1 MKSWIVMSVFLFP
14 GLGACVTTRDELNR
28 QKGAAAELD
37 GVPVKSEDLSKSAPK
52 SSAPITP
59 APETAA
65 PVTAPA
71 PASSPAPADASVKA
85 PQPKTDPTTLS
96 EDELRA
102 ELAKTSG
109 RVEELEHEQA
119 LKEKTSAEELKKAQE
134 RIEALEK
141 QLKEL
146 TPETVSVPAGKTPF
160 EAGKDAFLAGKWD
173 EAITF
178 LSQFLA
184 NQESGKQVEEAT
196 FLRGESHF
204 KKLQYNKAILDYSK
218 FPERFQKSSFH
229 PKALLKI
236 AESFE
241 ATGRKDD
248 AKVFYS
254 DLVEKFP
261 KTAEGKIA
269 KKKLKK

>member
-1 MKSWIVMSVFLFP
+1 MNSKILLVFFLIPSV
-14 GLGACVTTRDELNR
+14 GACVTTREELNR
-28 QKGAAAELD
+28 RRESAAELD
-37 GVPVKSEDLSKSAPK
+37 AKPVKTEELLKSNIPEKNPVEATASSPATAPVP
-52 SSAPITP
+52 SAQPP
-59 APETAA
+59 TAA
-65 PVTAPA
+65 PVPPA
-71 PASSPAPADASVKA
+71 A
-85 PQPKTDPTTLS
+85 KTDPTTLS

-102 ELAKTSG
+102 ELARANG
-109 RVEELEHEQA
+109 RLEEIQHEQE
-119 LKEKTSAEELKKAQE
+119 LKERATNDDLKKAQE
-134 RIEALEK
+134 RISALEK

-146 TPETVSVPAGKTPF
+146 TPETLTLPEGKSPF
-160 EAGKDAFLAGKWD
+160 DAGKDSFLAGKFD
-173 EAITF
+173 EAIVF
-178 LSQFLA
+178 LSQFLSKEEA
-184 NQESGKQVEEAT
+184 GKQVEEAT

-218 FPERFQKSSFH
+218 FPEKFQKSSFH
-229 PKALLKI
+229 PKALLRI

-254 DLVEKFP
+254 DLVEKFS

>member
-1 MKSWIVMSVFLFP
+1 MNPKFLLAFLLIPSV
-14 GLGACVTTRDELNR
+14 GACVTTREELNR
-28 QKGAAAELD
+28 QREAAAELD
-37 GVPVKSEDLSKSAPK
+37 AKPIKSEELLKPEANAPVAAAPAQSPARAPVETAQPVPV
-52 SSAPITP
+52 
-59 APETAA
+59 
-65 PVTAPA
+65 PV
-71 PASSPAPADASVKA
+71 
-85 PQPKTDPTTLS
+85 KTDPTTLS

-102 ELAKTSG
+102 ELARANG
-109 RVEELEHEQA
+109 RLEEMQHEQEI
-119 LKEKTSAEELKKAQE
+119 KEKSTGEDLKKAQE
-134 RIEALEK
+134 RIAALEK

-146 TPETVSVPAGKTPF
+146 TPETVAVPEGKTPL
-160 EAGKDAFLAGKWD
+160 EAGKDSYGEGKYE
-173 EAITF
+173 EAIVFFSRF
-178 LSQFLA
+178 LSGQD
-184 NQESGKQVEEAT
+184 SGKQVEEAT

-204 KKLQYNKAILDYSK
+204 KKLQYNKAILDFSK
-218 FPERFQKSSFH
+218 FPEKFQKSPFH
-229 PKALLKI
+229 PKALLRI

>member
-1 MKSWIVMSVFLFP
+1 MNSKILMILLLIPSV
-14 GLGACVTTRDELNR
+14 GACVTTRDELNKQR
-28 QKGAAAELD
+28 EASAELD
-37 GVPVKSEDLSKSAPK
+37 ARPIKSEELTKSAP
-52 SSAPITP
+52 TP
-59 APETAA
+59 APTPAA
-65 PVTAPA
+65 NIQPPTAPPVA
-71 PASSPAPADASVKA
+71 AESVSGVATPSQSAS
-85 PQPKTDPTTLS
+85 KTDPTTLS
-96 EDELRA
+96 EDEVRA
-102 ELAKTSG
+102 ELARANG
-109 RVEELEHEQA
+109 RVEELQHEQEV
-119 LKEKTSAEELKKAQE
+119 KEKSTGEDLKKAQE
-134 RIEALEK
+134 RIAALEK

-146 TPETVSVPAGKTPF
+146 TPETVSVPEGKSPF
-160 EAGKDAFLAGKWD
+160 DAGKDSFLSGKYD
-173 EAITF
+173 EAIVF
-178 LSQFLA
+178 LSQFLSSKD
-184 NQESGKQVEEAT
+184 SGKQVEEAT
-196 FLRGESHF
+196 FLRGEANF

-218 FPERFQKSSFH
+218 FPEKFQKSSFH

>member
-1 MKSWIVMSVFLFP
+1 MNSKILFTLILIP
-14 GLGACVTTRDELNR
+14 SMGGCVTTREELNR
-28 QKGAAAELD
+28 QRESAAELD
-37 GVPVKSEDLSKSAPK
+37 AKPVRSEELSK
-52 SSAPITP
+52 P
-59 APETAA
+59 ASPPVARSPEPEAQVQ
-65 PVTAPA
+65 PPTAPPVAA
-71 PASSPAPADASVKA
+71 PASPGVTPV
-85 PQPKTDPTTLS
+85 KTDPTTLN

-102 ELAKTSG
+102 ELARANG
-109 RVEELEHEQA
+109 RVEELQHEQE
-119 LKEKTSAEELKKAQE
+119 LKEKSTGEDLKKAQE
-134 RIEALEK
+134 RIAALEK

-146 TPETVSVPAGKTPF
+146 TPETVAVPEGKSPF
-160 EAGKDAFLAGKWD
+160 DAGKDSFLAGKYD
-173 EAITF
+173 EAIVF
-178 LSQFLA
+178 LSQFLSV
-184 NQESGKQVEEAT
+184 QESGKQVEEAT
-196 FLRGESHF
+196 FLRGEANF
-204 KKLQYNKAILDYSK
+204 KKLQYNKAIVDYSK